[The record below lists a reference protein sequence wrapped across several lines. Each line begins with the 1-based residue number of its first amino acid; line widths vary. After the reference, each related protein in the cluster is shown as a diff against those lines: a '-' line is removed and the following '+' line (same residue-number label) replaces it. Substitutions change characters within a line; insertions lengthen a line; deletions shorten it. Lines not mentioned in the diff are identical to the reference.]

1 MTSEMTKEKKEL
13 YFAAVDF
20 MYNADK
26 FNEEVSAYIDGD
38 NSAESEEAYSLVK
51 RKEARVWDLYFKIW
65 GVRIKPALLYGE
77 IEEIIEEYAPYI
89 N

>member
-1 MTSEMTKEKKEL
+1 MIYACVIGQSHTFTFPFTVSGVK
-13 YFAAVDF
+13 
-20 MYNADK
+20 
-26 FNEEVSAYIDGD
+26 SAYIDGD